1 MRNEAFAI
9 SLDFT
14 WKVARGGHHWVEES
28 GKRYLCSVDAVEK
41 PDWPGL
47 FNRYQ
52 RVYRPLEERTGLF
65 REFAKLKS
73 TEKQILDFADRYGLL
88 DDTSNVE
95 VRTAFGRRQVR
106 GESLE
111 HWRKAIQ
118 ALKTTVTLWDA
129 ISTNRNEKLLDL
141 REALRSARLP
151 LLVHQRF
158 HVDDSDPA
166 MAALSIIQTV
176 TDEKLQRHVVIRLI
190 FSDVGPG
197 LHLSLQP
204 QSLLGALWQQFA
216 ASLDGSKTF
225 PKCAECGAP
234 FEISHARKTGKRTDA
249 RFCNVPCRVN
259 HSRGRQKQARRMH
272 DAGRSEREIAREL
285 KTQLHVVKGWL
296 GGS

>member
-9 SLDFT
+9 PLDFT
-14 WKVARGGHHWVEES
+14 WKVARGGHRWVEES

-65 REFAKLKS
+65 REFAELKP
-73 TEKQILDFADRYGLL
+73 TDKQILDFVDRYGLL
-88 DDTSNVE
+88 DNTSNVS
-95 VRTAFGRRQVR
+95 VRTSFGRRQVR

-111 HWRKAIQ
+111 YWRVEIQ
-118 ALKTTVTLWDA
+118 ALKTALTLWDA
-129 ISTNRNEKLLDL
+129 IGANRNEKLLDL
-141 REALRSARLP
+141 KEALRSAGLP

-158 HVDDSDPA
+158 HFDDPDPG

-176 TDEKLQRHVVIRLI
+176 TDEKLQRHVVIGLI
-190 FSDVGPG
+190 FSDPGPG
-197 LHLSLQP
+197 LRLSLQP
-204 QSLLGALWQQFA
+204 QCLLGALWQQFA

-225 PKCAECGAP
+225 PKCAECGSP

-249 RFCNVPCRVN
+249 RFCDVRCRVN
-259 HSRGRQKQARRMH
+259 HSRSRQKQARRMH

-285 KTQLHVVKGWL
+285 KTQLKVVKGWV
-296 GGS
+296 GGH

>member
-1 MRNEAFAI
+1 MRNEAVAI
-9 SLDFT
+9 PLDFT
-14 WKVARGGHHWVEES
+14 WGVTRSGHRWVKTC
-28 GKRYLCSVDAVEK
+28 GKRHLCSVDALEK

-47 FNRYQ
+47 LNRYQ

-65 REFAKLKS
+65 REFAELKP
-73 TEKQILDFADRYGLL
+73 TEKQILDFVDRYGLL
-88 DDTSNVE
+88 DNTSNVE

-111 HWRKAIQ
+111 HWRKEIQ
-118 ALKTTVTLWDA
+118 ALKTSVTLWDA
-129 ISTNRNEKLLDL
+129 MSTNRNEKLLDF

-158 HVDDSDPA
+158 HVNDSDPA

-176 TDEKLQRHVVIRLI
+176 TDEKLQQHVVIRLI
-190 FSDVGPG
+190 FSDAGPG
-197 LHLSLQP
+197 LRLSLLP
-204 QSLLGALWQQFA
+204 QNLLGALWLQFA

-225 PKCAECGAP
+225 VKCAECGSP

-249 RFCNVPCRVN
+249 RFCDVRCRVD

-285 KTQLHVVKGWL
+285 KTQLHVVKGWV
-296 GGS
+296 GG